1 MRGGHKP
8 PPSHHQQSY
17 QQQQPIQ
24 EPPPT
29 SASGW
34 PSAPNKGNQ
43 GFDPEGPPRR
53 SGFQSTAR
61 PDDFDGQTGRT
72 DQNANVI
79 TLSLKRR
86 PDGFGFSVSGGQ
98 EEGTQVHIGGITPGG
113 AADLDGRL
121 CIGDEIAFVDGVNVQ
136 KASHQHVIALM
147 QKAGAQGFVS
157 LIVRRHPGTFN
168 FYLSDLNCLLKFF
181 F

>member
-1 MRGGHKP
+1 MRSGPKP
-8 PPSHHQQSY
+8 PIHHQQSY
-17 QQQQPIQ
+17 QQQPVQ

-29 SASGW
+29 SGSGW

-43 GFDPEGPPRR
+43 SNQGNQGYDAEGPPRR
-53 SGFQSTAR
+53 GGFQSSGRT
-61 PDDFDGQTGRT
+61 DDFDASLGRT

-98 EEGTQVHIGGITPGG
+98 EEGTQVHIGSITPGG

-136 KASHQHVIALM
+136 KASHQHVISLM

-157 LIVRRHPGTFN
+157 LIVRRHPGT
-168 FYLSDLNCLLKFF
+168 Y
-181 F
+181 